1 MGCASSKIQVLSA
14 TDKLEQS
21 KIGKK
26 WQCLLGCDKE
36 TAASMPSNQFT
47 VGVENMDSGKQF
59 RSPSPGRK
67 SSSSKK
73 SSSMFDREERDY
85 SHEPMFVIFKK
96 HDTDNDGF
104 LKKGQVKL
112 ALEEA
117 GI

>member
-1 MGCASSKIQVLSA
+1 
-14 TDKLEQS
+14 
-21 KIGKK
+21 
-26 WQCLLGCDKE
+26 
-36 TAASMPSNQFT
+36 
-47 VGVENMDSGKQF
+47 
-59 RSPSPGRK
+59 
-67 SSSSKK
+67 
-73 SSSMFDREERDY
+73 MFDREERDY